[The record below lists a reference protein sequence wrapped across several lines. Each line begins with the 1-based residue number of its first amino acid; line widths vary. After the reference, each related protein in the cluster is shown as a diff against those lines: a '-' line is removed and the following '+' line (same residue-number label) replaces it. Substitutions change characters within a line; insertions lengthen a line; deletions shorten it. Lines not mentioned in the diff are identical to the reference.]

1 MSGIDHVAI
10 AVHDIDQAIS
20 WYQSVLGFDLK
31 VHKVT
36 EGQDSSMVSA
46 VMQSGTATIVLV
58 QGLSPDSQVSKF
70 INQFGPGMHHIAF
83 SVSNLDTIV
92 EVASREGA
100 LDTPVVGEHGSRQV
114 FLRRDEVSGIRVELI
129 ESGNGSYSDTN
140 MSLLYRSLEKNDL
153 Y

>member
-83 SVSNLDTIV
+83 SVSNLDAIV
-92 EVASREGA
+92 EAV
-100 LDTPVVGEHGSRQV
+100 
-114 FLRRDEVSGIRVELI
+114 
-129 ESGNGSYSDTN
+129 
-140 MSLLYRSLEKNDL
+140 
-153 Y
+153 